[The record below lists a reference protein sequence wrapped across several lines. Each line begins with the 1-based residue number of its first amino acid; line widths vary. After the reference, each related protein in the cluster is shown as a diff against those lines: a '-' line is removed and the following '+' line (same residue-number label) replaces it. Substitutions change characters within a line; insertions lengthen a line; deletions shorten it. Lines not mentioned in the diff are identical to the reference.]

1 MKELLFFSHNDYKI
15 KEINFL
21 FKNLNVKLLSLND
34 FPKIKEPEESGDTF
48 EENAKI
54 KALCGFKKF
63 KTACFADDSGIC
75 IEALNFKPGIFSSR
89 FQKECGGIEKA
100 FELIIDTVKSKK
112 NKNAF
117 FKTSISLIINNKNI
131 HYFEGVVKGKISLK
145 PKGDFGFHYDP
156 IFIPNGFKK
165 TFGEMS
171 PEQKNSISHRSI
183 AFEKLKKFILS

>member
-34 FPKIKEPEESGDTF
+34 FPKIKEPEENGGTF

>member
-34 FPKIKEPEESGDTF
+34 FPEIKKPIESGNTF

-63 KTACFADDSGIC
+63 NTACFADDSGIC
-75 IEALNFKPGIFSSR
+75 IEALNFKPGIFSNR
-89 FQKECGGIEKA
+89 FQKECGGLEKT
-100 FELIIDTVKSKK
+100 FELIIRAVKNKK

-117 FKTSISLIINNKNI
+117 FKTSIALIINKKNI
-131 HYFEGVVKGKISLK
+131 HYFEGIVKGKISLE
-145 PKGDFGFHYDP
+145 PRGNFGFHYDP
-156 IFIPNGFKK
+156 IFIPDGFKN
-165 TFGEMS
+165 TFGEMRS
-171 PEQKNSISHRSI
+171 EQKNKISHRSI

>member
-1 MKELLFFSHNDYKI
+1 MKELLFFSHNNYKI

-34 FPKIKEPEESGDTF
+34 FPIIKEPVESGDTF

-75 IEALNFKPGIFSSR
+75 IEALNFKPGIFSNR
-89 FQKECGGIEKA
+89 FQKECGGIKKA
-100 FELIIDTVKSKK
+100 FELIIETVKSKN

-117 FKTSISLIINNKNI
+117 FKSSICLIMSNKNI
-131 HYFEGVVKGKISLK
+131 YYFEGVVKGKISLE

-156 IFIPNGFKK
+156 IFIPNGFQK

-171 PEQKNSISHRSI
+171 PKQKNSISHRSI
-183 AFEKLKKFILS
+183 AFKKLKKFILS